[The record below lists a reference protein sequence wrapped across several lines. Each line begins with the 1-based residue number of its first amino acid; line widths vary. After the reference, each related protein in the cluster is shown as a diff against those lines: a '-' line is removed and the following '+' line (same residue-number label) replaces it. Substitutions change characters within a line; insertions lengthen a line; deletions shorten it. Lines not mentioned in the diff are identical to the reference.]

1 MMLRLL
7 ILFFFFTI
15 PAFGNDNSDE
25 LFNFSKKQEESLV
38 VKAVASDLI
47 VLEDGRRV
55 KLIGVDSAGAAPHKY
70 VKYDD
75 KGRVI
80 EEPEEPTIS
89 LEEQALTYAQELL
102 ENKRVRLEYDV
113 DARDPHGYLYAYVF
127 LSDGRM
133 ANTEL
138 LRMGFVKLRII
149 PPNVKYE
156 DRFREAY
163 QEAKKEKRGLEGE

>member
-1 MMLRLL
+1 M
-7 ILFFFFTI
+7 
-15 PAFGNDNSDE
+15 
-25 LFNFSKKQEESLV
+25 V
-38 VKAVASDLI
+38 VKVVASDLI

-55 KLIGVDSAGAAPHKY
+55 RLIGVESAGLPPRKY

-102 ENKRVRLEYDV
+102 ENKKVRLEYDV
-113 DARDPHGYLYAYVF
+113 DARDHGYLCAYVY

-133 ANTEL
+133 ANVEL

-156 DRFREAY
+156 DKLRAAY
-163 QEAKKEKRGLEGE
+163 QEAKKEKRGLEDE